1 MLEPVK
7 STFSPDILYIAD
19 GYFKKGERAPL
30 HYHDTIEISIVLN
43 GPSHYYINH
52 QHYLVDTGD
61 IIILNPYTLHYE
73 EETDGTSHHLHL
85 GIDNFQFLGYEKNV
99 IPVESPIIRSQ
110 HSNYFKQLIERLL
123 NEKKEAH
130 LYQEMA
136 IQLLTTDL
144 LILIL
149 REIEKQKL
157 PIHPMNQKEKDKTI
171 LANSIKYYL
180 ETHHSEDISLE
191 SLSSSMY
198 ISPTYMSKLFKQETG
213 ESPINYL
220 IKIRMEKAK
229 ELLVQDQFS
238 IKEIADLVGYQDAYH
253 FSKLFKK
260 YTGMSPSEYIK
271 EPRMIL

>member
-1 MLEPVK
+1 MLESAK
-7 STFSPDILYIAD
+7 STFSPDILYVAD
-19 GYFKKGERAPL
+19 GYFKKGEKAPL
-30 HYHDTIEISIVLN
+30 HYHDTIEISIVLK

-52 QHYLVDTGD
+52 QHYLVNTGD

-73 EETDGTSHHLHL
+73 EETDDISHHMHL
-85 GIDNFQFLGYEKNV
+85 GIDNFQFLGYDKNV
-99 IPVESPIIRSQ
+99 IPVQSPIIRPQ
-110 HSNYFKQLIERLL
+110 HSNYLKQLVERLL
-123 NEKKEAH
+123 DEKKEAR
-130 LYQEMA
+130 LYQETT
-136 IQLLTTDL
+136 IQLLTTDF

-149 REIEKQKL
+149 REIDKQQL

-171 LANSIKYYL
+171 LANSIKHYL

-220 IKIRMEKAK
+220 IKVRMEKAK
-229 ELLVQDQFS
+229 ELLKQNQYS
-238 IKEIADLVGYQDAYH
+238 IKEIANLVGYQDAYH

-260 YTGMSPSEYIK
+260 STGISPSEYMKGLPLIS
-271 EPRMIL
+271 